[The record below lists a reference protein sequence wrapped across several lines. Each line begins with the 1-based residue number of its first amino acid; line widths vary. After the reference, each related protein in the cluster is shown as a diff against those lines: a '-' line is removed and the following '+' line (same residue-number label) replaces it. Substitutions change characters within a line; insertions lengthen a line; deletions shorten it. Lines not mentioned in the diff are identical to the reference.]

1 MVLNARLM
9 TVEEFDAYALL
20 PENHDRLLEFMNGE
34 IIEVVSNNK
43 SSRLGVRIGG
53 RLELFA
59 TQHGLGYVT
68 GADGGYQV
76 GDERCIPDAA
86 FISKARQSK
95 PNEDAYNPL
104 APDLAVEVISPSDD
118 RDELRL
124 KIATYLAAGTVVWL
138 VDPDKAQVEVYRP
151 GQPPLVLRE
160 NDVLD
165 GDKIL
170 PGFQLAVND
179 IFVS

>member
-1 MVLNARLM
+1 
-9 TVEEFDAYALL
+9 
-20 PENHDRLLEFMNGE
+20 MNGG
-34 IIEVVSNNK
+34 IVEVVSNNK
-43 SSRLGVRIGG
+43 SSRLGIRIGG

-68 GADGGYQV
+68 GADGGYKV
-76 GDERCIPDAA
+76 GDERFIPDAA
-86 FISKARQSK
+86 FISKERQSM

-124 KIATYLAAGTVVWL
+124 KIASYLAAGTVVWV
-138 VDPDKAQVEVYRP
+138 VDADKTQIEVYRP
-151 GQPPLVLRE
+151 GQPPLVLRA

-165 GDKIL
+165 GGSVL

-179 IFVS
+179 IFAS

>member
-1 MVLNARLM
+1 MVFNTRLM
-9 TVEEFDAYALL
+9 TVDEFEAYVLL
-20 PENHDRLLEFMNGE
+20 PENRERRLEFINGE

-43 SSRLGVRIGG
+43 SSRLGIRIGG
-53 RLELFA
+53 RMELFA

-68 GADGGYQV
+68 GADGGYKV
-76 GDERCIPDAA
+76 GSERCIPDAA
-86 FISKARQSK
+86 FISKARQITPS
-95 PNEDAYNPL
+95 EDAYNPL

-138 VDPDKAQVEVYRP
+138 VDPDKTQVEVYHP
-151 GQPPLVLRE
+151 GQPPLVLRT

-165 GDKIL
+165 GGELL

-179 IFVS
+179 IFTW